1 MAVSFTIYDKDQD
14 GLIGVTDLTE
24 VMTATIREH
33 GLVMTEQEINQIVE
47 ATFKEADTAIPG
59 NYATFLPPCH
69 FMESSSAMLPS

>member
-33 GLVMTEQEINQIVE
+33 GLVITEQEINQIVE

-59 NYATFLPPCH
+59 NYTTFLPACH
-69 FMESSSAMLPS
+69 FMESPSAMPSS